1 MHCLQST
8 KNKDTI
14 YISNMIDVVVAVT
27 VRSYAYHGY
36 WGGASWWLHG
46 SSAFAGGV
54 VLKLVK

>member
-1 MHCLQST
+1 
-8 KNKDTI
+8 
-14 YISNMIDVVVAVT
+14 MIDVVVAVT